1 MAVHTMR
8 VRRLGIDTHQQ
19 AVVYMRQDC
28 PVCRSEG
35 FAAEARVALAHGER
49 AIVATLNTRPVVAAH
64 AGRVVRIDNR
74 RLARAAKLAG
84 APGDRRR
91 GSRCTRRSAPRSQRA
106 TRSSRCTPTRRA
118 SSRTRSTS

>member
-35 FAAEARVALAHGER
+35 FAAEARVA
-49 AIVATLNTRPVVAAH
+49 
-64 AGRVVRIDNR
+64 
-74 RLARAAKLAG
+74 G
-84 APGDRRR
+84 APGDPAA
-91 GSRCTRRSAPRSQRA
+91 GLALHAPLGAAVAAGDPLFTLHADSPGELA
-106 TRSSRCTPTRRA
+106 YALDFVNAHPSIVALEAPP
-118 SSRTRSTS
+118 

>member
-35 FAAEARVALAHGER
+35 FAAEARGALE
-49 AIVATLNTRPVVAAH
+49 
-64 AGRVVRIDNR
+64 
-74 RLARAAKLAG
+74 
-84 APGDRRR
+84 AP
-91 GSRCTRRSAPRSQRA
+91 P
-106 TRSSRCTPTRRA
+106 
-118 SSRTRSTS
+118 